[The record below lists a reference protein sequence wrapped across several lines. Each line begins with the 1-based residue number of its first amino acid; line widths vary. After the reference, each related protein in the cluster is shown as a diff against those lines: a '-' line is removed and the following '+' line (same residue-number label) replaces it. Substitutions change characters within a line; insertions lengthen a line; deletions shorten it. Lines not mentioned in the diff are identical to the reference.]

1 MSKKRK
7 MERKKE
13 VKAKKRKNKKLY
25 YNILL

>member
-7 MERKKE
+7 MERKKGE
-13 VKAKKRKNKKLY
+13 KAKKRKNKKLY